1 MRFKLLL
8 VITTITTIGQIS
20 EITPATAESI
30 QIEKLVSQSSLAN
43 SIAVGKTNA
52 NTSNKLISETSNIP
66 TAKDIIALSK
76 RKKPQKRNIRRKRSV
91 IPTANTTTKPRI
103 NPLTPGQESDSTK
116 PRINPLTPDQTSDP
130 TKPSTNPLTPGQ
142 TSDPTKPSTNPPTPG
157 QTSDPTKPS
166 TNPPTSGQ
174 APVTPPAAA
183 NQKQVLVSDIVI
195 KNPKG
200 SLDPALES
208 KIQQVLTVKPGQSTT
223 RAQLEENLNAI
234 RALGAFSAV
243 EIIPEDNAKGVKL
256 SIMVTPYGTL
266 TQVNIKTL
274 PAATS
279 TVLKQ
284 TDIDGIF
291 QGQYGKPLNAVELQA
306 AIKQLNQLYQQ
317 QGYNLAQV
325 VDVEELGADGKLN
338 LVIAEGLIED
348 VQVRFLSKEGA
359 LVDDEKKPITGLT
372 RPFIITREAELKPGK
387 TFNRETAQKDL
398 RRIFGLGLFDDVRV
412 SFAPGSDPA
421 KVILQLN
428 VIERKTSS
436 ILAGGG
442 LSSTNGLFGSV
453 SYNQQNVGGNAQ
465 KLGAEVQIGTRDQLF
480 DLNFTD
486 PWIATDPNRT
496 SYTINAFQ
504 RKSTSLIFDGGKTP
518 VFVPG
523 TTDIPRI
530 FRQGGGITFSRP
542 LNGDPFSDSAWRGS
556 LGVQYQRVSTQDA
569 NGGGISQDSA
579 GKDLSFSKTGKDDLL
594 MVQLGL
600 TQDVRNSA
608 TDPTQG
614 SLLKLGVDRS
624 IPIGDGK
631 ISMTKAR
638 ASFTQYMPVKLVNF
652 SPGSQALVFN
662 VQGGTI
668 LGDLPPYE
676 AFSLGGTTSV
686 RGYEDGDVGSG
697 RSYVQ
702 ATAEYRFPIVSIVGG
717 EVFAD
722 YGSDLGTGN
731 SIPGDPAGTRSKPG
745 NGFGYG
751 AGIRLTSPIGPIR
764 IDYARNS
771 RAETRIQFGIG
782 ERF

>member
-8 VITTITTIGQIS
+8 VITITAIGQIS

-52 NTSNKLISETSNIP
+52 NTSNKIISETSNIP

-76 RKKPQKRNIRRKRSV
+76 RKKPQKQNIRRKRSV
-91 IPTANTTTKPRI
+91 IPAANTTKPSI
-103 NPLTPGQESDSTK
+103 NPLTPGQNADPAK
-116 PRINPLTPDQTSDP
+116 PSVNPL
-130 TKPSTNPLTPGQ
+130 KPIQESE
-142 TSDPTKPSTNPPTPG
+142 PTKPSTNPPTPG
-157 QTSDPTKPS
+157 QNSEPTKPS
-166 TNPPTSGQ
+166 TNPPTPGQ
-174 APVTPPAAA
+174 NSEPTKPGTNPPTQSQTPVTPPAAA
-183 NQKQVLVSDIVI
+183 SQKQVLVTEVVI

-200 SLDPALES
+200 SLEPALES
-208 KIQQVLTVKPGQSTT
+208 KIQQVLTVKTGQSTT
-223 RAQLEENLNAI
+223 RAQLEENLNAV
-234 RALGAFSAV
+234 RALGAFSTV

-274 PAATS
+274 PATTS

-284 TDIDGIF
+284 ADIDGIF
-291 QGQYGKPLNAVELQA
+291 QGQYGKQLNAVELQA
-306 AIKQLNQLYQQ
+306 AIKQLNQLYQK

-325 VDVEELGADGKLN
+325 VDVEELGSDGKLN
-338 LVIAEGLIED
+338 LVVAEGLIED
-348 VQVRFLSKEGA
+348 VQVRFLSKEGL
-359 LVDDEKKPITGLT
+359 LVDDEKKPIIGLT
-372 RPFIITREAELKPGK
+372 RPFIITREAELKAGK

-421 KVILQLN
+421 KVVLQLN

-442 LSSTNGLFGSV
+442 ISSTNGLFGSV

-465 KLGAEVQIGTRDQLF
+465 KLGAEVQVGTRETLF

-496 SYTINAFQ
+496 SYTVNAFQ
-504 RKSTSLIFDGGKTP
+504 RKSSSLIFDGGKTP
-518 VFVPG
+518 TFVPG
-523 TTDIPRI
+523 TTDTPRI
-530 FRQGGGITFSRP
+530 LRQGGGITFSRP

-556 LGVQYQRVSTQDA
+556 LGIQYQRVSTQDA
-569 NGGGISQDSA
+569 NGGSIAQDSA

-631 ISMTKAR
+631 ISMTRAR

-702 ATAEYRFPIVSIVGG
+702 ATAEYRFPIVSILGG

-731 SIPGDPAGTRSKPG
+731 SVPGTPAIVRSKPG
-745 NGFGYG
+745 DGFGYG
-751 AGIRLTSPIGPIR
+751 AGVRINSPIGPIR

-771 RAETRIQFGIG
+771 RSETRVQFGIG

>member
-8 VITTITTIGQIS
+8 VITITAIGQIS

-76 RKKPQKRNIRRKRSV
+76 RKKPQKQNIRRKRSV
-91 IPTANTTTKPRI
+91 IPAANTTKPSI
-103 NPLTPGQESDSTK
+103 NPLTPGQNADPAK
-116 PRINPLTPDQTSDP
+116 PNVNPL
-130 TKPSTNPLTPGQ
+130 KPIQESE
-142 TSDPTKPSTNPPTPG
+142 PTKPSTNPPTPG
-157 QTSDPTKPS
+157 QNSEPTKPS
-166 TNPPTSGQ
+166 TNPPTPGQ
-174 APVTPPAAA
+174 NSEPTKPGTNPPTQSQTPVTPPAAA
-183 NQKQVLVSDIVI
+183 SQKQVLVTEVVI

-200 SLDPALES
+200 SLEPALES
-208 KIQQVLTVKPGQSTT
+208 KIQQVLTVKTGQSTT
-223 RAQLEENLNAI
+223 RAQLEENLNAV
-234 RALGAFSAV
+234 RALGAFSTV

-274 PAATS
+274 PATTS

-284 TDIDGIF
+284 ADIDGIF
-291 QGQYGKPLNAVELQA
+291 QGQYGKQLNAVELQA
-306 AIKQLNQLYQQ
+306 AIKQLNQLYQK

-325 VDVEELGADGKLN
+325 VDVEELGSDGKLN
-338 LVIAEGLIED
+338 LVVAEGLIED
-348 VQVRFLSKEGA
+348 VQVRFLSKEGL
-359 LVDDEKKPITGLT
+359 LVDDEKKPIIGLT
-372 RPFIITREAELKPGK
+372 RPFIITREAELKAGK

-421 KVILQLN
+421 KVVLQLN

-442 LSSTNGLFGSV
+442 ISSTNGLFGSV

-465 KLGAEVQIGTRDQLF
+465 KLGAEVQVGTRETLF

-496 SYTINAFQ
+496 SYTVNAFQ
-504 RKSTSLIFDGGKTP
+504 RKSSSLIFDGGKTP
-518 VFVPG
+518 TFVPG
-523 TTDIPRI
+523 TTDTPRI
-530 FRQGGGITFSRP
+530 LRQGGGITFSRP

-556 LGVQYQRVSTQDA
+556 LGIQYQRVSTQDA
-569 NGGGISQDSA
+569 NGGSIAQDSA

-631 ISMTKAR
+631 ISMTRAR

-702 ATAEYRFPIVSIVGG
+702 ATAEYRFPIVSILGG

-731 SIPGDPAGTRSKPG
+731 SVPGTPAIVRSKPG
-745 NGFGYG
+745 DGFGYG
-751 AGIRLTSPIGPIR
+751 AGVRINSPIGPIR

-771 RAETRIQFGIG
+771 RSETRVQFGIG

>member
-52 NTSNKLISETSNIP
+52 STSNKLISETSNIP

-91 IPTANTTTKPRI
+91 IPTANTTNKPSINPLTPGQTSDPTKPRI
-103 NPLTPGQESDSTK
+103 NPLAPVQESDATK
-116 PRINPLTPDQTSDP
+116 PG
-130 TKPSTNPLTPGQ
+130 TNPPTSGQ
-142 TSDPTKPSTNPPTPG
+142 TSDPTKPSTNPPTSG

-200 SLDPALES
+200 SLDPTLES

-274 PAATS
+274 PATTS

-284 TDIDGIF
+284 ADIDGIF

-442 LSSTNGLFGSV
+442 LSSTNGLFGSI

-465 KLGAEVQIGTRDQLF
+465 KLGAEVQVGTRETLF

-504 RKSTSLIFDGGKTP
+504 RKSSSLIFDGGKTP
-518 VFVPG
+518 TFVPG
-523 TTDIPRI
+523 TTDTPRI
-530 FRQGGGITFSRP
+530 LRQGGGITFSRP

-569 NGGGISQDSA
+569 TGGSIVQDSA

-631 ISMTKAR
+631 ISMTRAR

-717 EVFAD
+717 EIFAD
-722 YGSDLGTGN
+722 YGSDLGTG
-731 SIPGDPAGTRSKPG
+731 SSVPGDPAGTRSKPG

-751 AGIRLTSPIGPIR
+751 AGIRLSSPIGPIR

-771 RAETRIQFGIG
+771 RAETRVQFGIG